1 MFWFKLFLPALVLT
15 GTIPR
20 YMIHFLV
27 AVLCFTSLQTRHLFK
42 KEKKKIPLSVHGFDL
57 EDENFFFW
65 KKV

>member
-20 YMIHFLV
+20 YMIHFLL

-42 KEKKKIPLSVHGFDL
+42 KEKKIPLSVHGFGL
-57 EDENFFFW
+57 EDKSFFFFW
-65 KKV
+65 KNV